1 MKKIVV
7 FGRKD
12 ALETKIVHK
21 FLEERT
27 ITFTSI
33 IENKKENFNKN
44 ENSKFFWNK

>member
-33 IENKKENFNKN
+33 IENKKKILIKMKIQILLE
-44 ENSKFFWNK
+44 